1 MVESVHIL
9 RLTLHI
15 SGLYKIQVF
24 ADASLAAVLQLTLP
38 HIQCKI
44 SQCQLITYCQHQPNM
59 SNLNKEHSRL
69 NGSNLQSLPSKYFKD
84 LTCKWRWLNCC
95 NFSQNIHRIIQL
107 DKQATT
113 DMSYPTIMKCEKDL
127 YFLRLV
133 NLHFLLKSSKVQV
146 LFHLSKGV
154 KKVWCLS
161 VAQE

>member
-1 MVESVHIL
+1 MFRTVESVHFL

-15 SGLYKIQVF
+15 SGLRKI
-24 ADASLAAVLQLTLP
+24 
-38 HIQCKI
+38 
-44 SQCQLITYCQHQPNM
+44 
-59 SNLNKEHSRL
+59 
-69 NGSNLQSLPSKYFKD
+69 QSLPSDYFED
-84 LTCKWRWLNCC
+84 LTHKWRWLNCC

-113 DMSYPTIMKCEKDL
+113 DMSYPAIMKCEKDL

-154 KKVWCLS
+154 KKVWCYICCSRAKSISDMCSFCL
-161 VAQE
+161 VFCLWLK

>member
-1 MVESVHIL
+1 MTHEKCQISFRSFRDTKKEFDSKKMFMTVESAHFL
-9 RLTLHI
+9 QLNLHI
-15 SGLYKIQVF
+15 SGLYKIQ
-24 ADASLAAVLQLTLP
+24 
-38 HIQCKI
+38 
-44 SQCQLITYCQHQPNM
+44 
-59 SNLNKEHSRL
+59 
-69 NGSNLQSLPSKYFKD
+69 SLPSNYFKD
-84 LTCKWRWLNCC
+84 LTHKWRWLNCC

-113 DMSYPTIMKCEKDL
+113 DMSYPAIMKCEKDL

-146 LFHLSKGV
+146 LFHLSKRV